1 MELDFLL
8 HYAQVFWGEIGLV
21 LALPLKV
28 IVTFGAYVLCYMG
41 FPGGAVVKNSPANAG
56 DTRDL
61 GSIPGLGRSPEVG
74 YSNPLQF
81 CCLGNFMDRGHWQAT
96 VRGIAKSQ
104 TQLGN

>member
-1 MELDFLL
+1 MELDFFL

-61 GSIPGLGRSPEVG
+61 GSIPGLGRSPG
-74 YSNPLQF
+74 GGNDNPP
-81 CCLGNFMDRGHWQAT
+81 
-96 VRGIAKSQ
+96 
-104 TQLGN
+104 